1 MNLQGKVALITGGAV
16 RVGRAITLELA
27 SLGAHVVINY
37 HHSAEA
43 ATATAAAA
51 RALGVDALPMQ
62 CDVADFAAVDAM
74 AAAIIRR
81 FGGVDVIVN
90 AASFF
95 GKTPFPSSDPA
106 VRDTWQTV
114 TRILVDGPYAVCNAL
129 APAMLARARER
140 QESGAES
147 DRASS
152 GGAIVNIVDLAA
164 FEPWRNFAAH
174 GVGKAALLALT
185 RQMALELAPAIRV
198 NAIAPGNVLPPEGL
212 SQEQLD
218 RLARRS
224 LLKRWGAPAD
234 VAHAVRFLLEAD
246 FITGEVLV
254 VDGGELM
261 ARAATSA

>member
-1 MNLQGKVALITGGAV
+1 MDLQGKVALITGGAV
-16 RVGRAITLELA
+16 RVGRAVTLGLA
-27 SLGAHVVINY
+27 AAGAQVVINY
-37 HHSAEA
+37 HHSADGA
-43 ATATAAAA
+43 SATADDA
-51 RALGVDALPMQ
+51 RALGVEALTLQ

-74 AAAIIRR
+74 AAAIVER
-81 FGGVDVIVN
+81 FGGVDIIVN
-90 AASFF
+90 SASHF

-114 TRILVDGPYAVCNAL
+114 TRILVDGPWAVCNAL
-129 APAMLARARER
+129 APTMLAR
-140 QESGAES
+140 G
-147 DRASS
+147 

-185 RQMALELAPAIRV
+185 RQMALELAPTIRV
-198 NAIAPGNVLPPEGL
+198 NAVAPGNVLPPAGL
-212 SQEQLD
+212 SQEQID

-234 VAHAVRFLLEAD
+234 VAQAVRFLLEAD

-261 ARAATSA
+261 ARAAT

>member
-16 RVGRAITLELA
+16 RVGRALTLDLA
-27 SLGAHVVINY
+27 AAGAHVIINY
-37 HHSAEA
+37 NHSAEA
-43 ATATAAAA
+43 AAETVADA
-51 RALGVDALPMQ
+51 RALGVEALPIQ
-62 CDVADFAAVDAM
+62 CDVADFAAVDRM
-74 AAAIIRR
+74 AQAIVSR

-90 AASFF
+90 SASFF
-95 GKTPFPSSDPA
+95 GKTPFPSDDPA
-106 VRDTWQTV
+106 VRDTWQQV

-129 APAMLARARER
+129 VPSISRR
-140 QESGAES
+140 G
-147 DRASS
+147 
-152 GGAIVNIVDLAA
+152 GGAIINIVDLAA

-198 NAIAPGNVLPPEGL
+198 NAVAPGNVLPPAGL
-212 SQEQLD
+212 SPEQID

-224 LLKRWGAPAD
+224 LLKRWGTPQD
-234 VAHAVRFLLEAD
+234 VAQAVRFLLEAD

-261 ARAATSA
+261 ARAG

>member
-16 RVGRAITLELA
+16 RVGRALTLDLA
-27 SLGAHVVINY
+27 AAGAHVVINY
-37 HHSAEA
+37 NHSAEA
-43 ATATAAAA
+43 ATATAADA
-51 RALGVDALPMQ
+51 RALGVEALPIQ
-62 CDVADFAAVDAM
+62 CDVADFAAVDRM
-74 AAAIIRR
+74 AEAIISR

-90 AASFF
+90 SASFF
-95 GKTPFPSSDPA
+95 GKTPFPSDDPA
-106 VRDTWQTV
+106 VRDTWQQV

-129 APAMLARARER
+129 APSISRR
-140 QESGAES
+140 G
-147 DRASS
+147 
-152 GGAIVNIVDLAA
+152 GGAIINIVDLAT

-198 NAIAPGNVLPPEGL
+198 NAVAPGNVLPPEGL
-212 SQEQLD
+212 AQEQID

-224 LLKRWGAPAD
+224 LLKRWGTPQD
-234 VAHAVRFLLEAD
+234 VAQAVRFLLEAD

-261 ARAATSA
+261 ARAG